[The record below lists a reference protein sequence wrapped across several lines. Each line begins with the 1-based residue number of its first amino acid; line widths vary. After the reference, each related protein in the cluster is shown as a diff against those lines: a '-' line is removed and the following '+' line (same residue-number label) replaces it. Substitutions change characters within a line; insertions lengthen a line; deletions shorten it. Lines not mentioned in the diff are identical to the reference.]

1 MPRSR
6 LGAHGRVSERV
17 NGTMMMTVRP
27 EPVVLVA
34 EDVAMLLGEYLNTVA
49 DPYGDEKTLD
59 DAMTAYY
66 DFVLGRRMW
75 SYLGAHPKGLTQKF
89 MLERVLTGRRVM
101 EYEAGEGDRYAH
113 FNEDD
118 PTHQFTLELVYGVYP
133 AFAQNLTD
141 TEAFPVTGGE
151 E

>member
-1 MPRSR
+1 
-6 LGAHGRVSERV
+6 
-17 NGTMMMTVRP
+17 MMTVRP
-27 EPVVLVA
+27 EPVVLGA

-49 DPYGDEKTLD
+49 TPYGDEITLD

-75 SYLGAHPKGLTQKF
+75 AFLGAHPKGLTQKF
-89 MLERVLTGRRVM
+89 MLEKVLTGRRVM
-101 EYEAGEGDRYAH
+101 EYEDGHSDR
-113 FNEDD
+113 FSQFDKDD

-133 AFAQNLTD
+133 AFAQNLTN
-141 TEAFPVTGGE
+141 TEAFPLSGDGGSLYGGE